1 MTEREQYLKL
11 FLDEALEVLESF
23 HGALLKLDAAPGDL
37 MAVGEAF
44 RAAHTIKGMSGAM
57 GFSNMQRLTHAAEDL
72 LQDIRD
78 GKVEI
83 GEQLLGM
90 LFVSHDLLRNALDE
104 VARAGDDA
112 GVAVGEVLERLHALI
127 HSHHGGQARR
137 RGGPKAVSLP
147 PNEKDTLEEAAKRG
161 LQPFRLEVALVDECP
176 LRVVRAFMVLR
187 LLGSLGEVF
196 RSVPRME
203 DLQKDPDAVEAASGS
218 ESFRILVFLLSSK
231 PRELLEAR
239 VRDVVDV
246 KDVLLEDL
254 REKAAASPPVRL
266 GAEGASPGG
275 KGAVVLDGAFL
286 ENALEEM
293 LGYVLLLRERFS
305 RVEGGDGGALE
316 ALFRGYRSLRGFS
329 RLAGQDQI
337 RILASAGERLVR
349 DRLERGIPLEPEERA
364 ALRRSLDPLEALCR
378 HGTSA
383 QDPAMEKDVAALA
396 ALLEGMHAP
405 APPQGAAVR
414 EAPADHPADRGDALA
429 AASIRVDRSKVDKL
443 LNLTGELVSLKNAFL
458 HVARR
463 LGELSP
469 YFANELKVRGVN
481 LERLTAELQAAVMA
495 MRMAP
500 VETLFNRFRRVVRD
514 LARDV
519 GKEVDLAM
527 EGGETEL
534 DRAVLDKLTDPLT
547 HMVRNSMDH
556 GLEPSKERVAG
567 GKPPRGTVT
576 LRAYTQGGYA
586 FIDVRDDGRGI
597 DPARLRAKAVE
608 RGILSPE
615 EAARRSDQ
623 DTLEVIFLPGFSTA
637 EKVTNLS
644 GRGVGMDAVLSSLES
659 VGVRITVASEVGRGS
674 CFTLRIPLSLSS
686 IHGLRVRIGEGT
698 YVVPLE
704 SVRETLKV
712 PRSALQAYADF
723 VLVRVRGAA
732 LPLLPAEAG
741 LFGHAVDLA
750 QKSFEFDLIPLV
762 IVGSGINQV
771 ALVVDDLLEE
781 EEFLVKPL
789 PGTFRFGGVTGATIL
804 GDGSLALILD
814 PGVLVDQARES
825 S

>member
-104 VARAGDDA
+104 VARAGDDT

-203 DLQKDPDAVEAASGS
+203 DLQKDPDAVESAAGSG
-218 ESFRILVFLLSSK
+218 SFRILVFLLSSK

-266 GAEGASPGG
+266 EREGASPGS

-305 RVEGGDGGALE
+305 RMEGGDGGALE

-349 DRLERGIPLEPEERA
+349 DRLERGIPLEPEEMA

-378 HGTSA
+378 HATSA
-383 QDPAMEKDVAALA
+383 QDPATEKGVAALA

-405 APPQGAAVR
+405 VPPQGVAR
-414 EAPADHPADRGDALA
+414 EAPREGGGASREADHATDRGDALA
-429 AASIRVDRSKVDKL
+429 AASIRVDRGKVDKL
-443 LNLTGELVSLKNAFL
+443 LNLAGELVSLKNAFL

-463 LGELSP
+463 LGEVSP
-469 YFANELKVRGVN
+469 HFANELKARGVN

-519 GKEVDLAM
+519 GKEVDLAV

-556 GLEPSKERVAG
+556 GLEPSQERVAG
-567 GKPPRGTVT
+567 GKTPRGTVT

-597 DPARLRAKAVE
+597 DPARLRVKAVE
-608 RGILSPE
+608 RGIFSPE
-615 EAARRSDQ
+615 EAARRSDH
-623 DTLEVIFLPGFSTA
+623 DILEVIFLPGFSTA

-644 GRGVGMDAVLSSLES
+644 GRGVGMDAVLSSLEN

-686 IHGLRVRIGEGT
+686 IHGLRVRIGEG
-698 YVVPLE
+698 
-704 SVRETLKV
+704 
-712 PRSALQAYADF
+712 
-723 VLVRVRGAA
+723 
-732 LPLLPAEAG
+732 
-741 LFGHAVDLA
+741 
-750 QKSFEFDLIPLV
+750 
-762 IVGSGINQV
+762 
-771 ALVVDDLLEE
+771 
-781 EEFLVKPL
+781 
-789 PGTFRFGGVTGATIL
+789 
-804 GDGSLALILD
+804 
-814 PGVLVDQARES
+814 
-825 S
+825 